1 MILVGDFLL
10 RALDNYES
18 VILGLTENF
27 LEVLNL
33 YLERV
38 TKFVVLL
45 VFFKINSVNDICK
58 IIQVRRLKITIL
70 LEFQVYLL

>member
-1 MILVGDFLL
+1 MILVGAFLL

-45 VFFKINSVNDICK
+45 VFFKINSVYDICK

>member
-1 MILVGDFLL
+1 MILVGAFLL